1 MEEMS
6 YIISW
11 GDGPTI
17 TSTPCFYRWPG
28 IQFSGGSQQFATPV
42 PEDSMPSSNLHSTRH
57 TNDTDTGIQVK
68 HSNTQNKINKVK
80 CLNFNFIIKSINENL
95 YNNKSTGWNQEK
107 NSLIQISSWS
117 PQDGWTS
124 KGTLSPNLTNG
135 DQSHGHKRWKDRTNS
150 HKLFFN
156 FHEHVKSKCNY
167 FLKVTNFIL

>member
-11 GDGPTI
+11 RDGPTI

-107 NSLIQISSWS
+107 TALYKFHHEAHKMAEQVKALCHQTWQTEISPMDTNDGRTELILTSCSLISM
-117 PQDGWTS
+117 
-124 KGTLSPNLTNG
+124 NM
-135 DQSHGHKRWKDRTNS
+135 WKVNVIT
-150 HKLFFN
+150 F
-156 FHEHVKSKCNY
+156 
-167 FLKVTNFIL
+167 

>member
-11 GDGPTI
+11 RDGPTI

-57 TNDTDTGIQVK
+57 TNDKDTGIQVK

-95 YNNKSTGWNQEK
+95 YNNKSTGWSQDQTALYKFHYEAHKMAEQVKALCHQTWQTEISPMDTNDGRTELILTSC
-107 NSLIQISSWS
+107 SLISM
-117 PQDGWTS
+117 
-124 KGTLSPNLTNG
+124 NM
-135 DQSHGHKRWKDRTNS
+135 WKVNVIT
-150 HKLFFN
+150 F
-156 FHEHVKSKCNY
+156 
-167 FLKVTNFIL
+167 